1 MINFR
6 SMLSSVFKINNEP
19 KETTQFKMLNSY
31 DNYFSPFTGDIYNDS
46 TVRTCIDII
55 ARNCAKL
62 KPAHIRRIEG
72 RVVKHQDTLD
82 TILSQRPNEFMSTYD
97 FIYKTVSQLLLNN
110 NAFIYIQTDN
120 NGNIRGLYPLDFAQ
134 VELREDS
141 NNNMY
146 CRFSFMQKQ
155 ITMPYGDLIHLRRN
169 FANHDI
175 FGASNDI
182 ALKKPVNI
190 LLTLKQSLESAVK
203 NCTKIR
209 GYLQVNGTMTPED
222 QQANRND
229 FINLIDKKSGIAVV
243 DSKMSY
249 NPINTE
255 LKMADNE
262 QLEFA
267 RQDIY
272 RYFGLSEKIINATYN
287 EAEWIAFYE
296 SVIEPIAIQM
306 GQEFTAKLFT
316 EREKGF
322 GNEVIF
328 ATNRLEYADLK
339 SKVQMVQVLQQT
351 GIFSV
356 NEFRE
361 VFGFDPVPDGDKMLV
376 KADYSQGTTASPTAP
391 VASVEALGAQD
402 KGIYMGEV

>member
-6 SMLSSVFKINNEP
+6 NMLSSVFKTNNEP

-155 ITMPYGDLIHLRRN
+155 ITVPYGDLIHLRRN

-376 KADYSQGTTASPTAP
+376 KADYSQGATASPTAP
-391 VASVEALGAQD
+391 VVSVEALEAQD
-402 KGIYMGEV
+402 KGIYIGEV

>member
-6 SMLSSVFKINNEP
+6 SMLDSIFSENKVP

-82 TILSQRPNEFMSTYD
+82 TILSQRPNEYMSTYD

-155 ITMPYGDLIHLRRN
+155 ITVPYGDLIHLRRN

-296 SVIEPIAIQM
+296 SVIEPIVIQM

-376 KADYSQGTTASPTAP
+376 KADYSQGTTASPTAS
-391 VASVEALGAQD
+391 VASVEALETQD
-402 KGIYMGEV
+402 KGIFL